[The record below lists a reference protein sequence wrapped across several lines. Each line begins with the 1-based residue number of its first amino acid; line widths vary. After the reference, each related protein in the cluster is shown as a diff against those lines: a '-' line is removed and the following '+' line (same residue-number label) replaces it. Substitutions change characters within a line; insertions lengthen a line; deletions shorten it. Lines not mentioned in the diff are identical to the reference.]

1 MSSVDCV
8 GTQPVN
14 THVNA
19 VGVAPLATTGA
30 GTPTSRLL
38 VLDVP
43 AVTTSI
49 VTPTNFTF
57 GNAQHLSYH
66 LLDGKTMYF
75 FWRIIFGTT
84 STFAA
89 APFGITIT
97 GSTPHLGTGNV
108 KDGLPVGA
116 YKISDA
122 ALANHY
128 YGQIILSAAGGNL
141 RFRQIDDLGFT
152 AENLVQAGVPLAFGN
167 NVVFSGHASY
177 EVV

>member
-1 MSSVDCV
+1 MSSVECV
-8 GTQPVN
+8 GTPPID

-19 VGVAPLATTGA
+19 VGVAPVATAGA
-30 GTPTSRLL
+30 GIPTSRLL

-43 AVTTSI
+43 PYVNST

-75 FWRIIFGTT
+75 WWRIIFGTT
-84 STFAA
+84 STFTAN
-89 APFGITIT
+89 PFGITIT

-108 KDGLPVGA
+108 KDGMPVGRF
-116 YKISDA
+116 KVSNA
-122 ALANHY
+122 ALTAHH
-128 YGQIILSAAGGNL
+128 YGQIITSAAGGSL
-141 RFRQIDDLGFT
+141 RFRYIDDTGFQ
-152 AENLVQAGVPLAFGN
+152 AENLVRQNVPIAFGN

-177 EVV
+177 EVN